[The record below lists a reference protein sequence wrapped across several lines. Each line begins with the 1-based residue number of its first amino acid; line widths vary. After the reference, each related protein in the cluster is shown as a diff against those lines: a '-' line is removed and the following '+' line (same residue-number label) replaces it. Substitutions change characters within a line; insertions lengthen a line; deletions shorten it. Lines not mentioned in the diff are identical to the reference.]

1 MHCPRNNYRNQR
13 RRKHVHMSIN
23 RVSKIKRW
31 QQNNGQK
38 EKKCYINGESIMRYW
53 RGLFFFDERDEEHH
67 NFVGRLNTE
76 ILCPNVLVR
85 N

>member
-1 MHCPRNNYRNQR
+1 MLH
-13 RRKHVHMSIN
+13 K
-23 RVSKIKRW
+23 W
-31 QQNNGQK
+31 
-38 EKKCYINGESIMRYW
+38 GEYYAILARFF
-53 RGLFFFDERDEEHH
+53 FFFDERDEEHH